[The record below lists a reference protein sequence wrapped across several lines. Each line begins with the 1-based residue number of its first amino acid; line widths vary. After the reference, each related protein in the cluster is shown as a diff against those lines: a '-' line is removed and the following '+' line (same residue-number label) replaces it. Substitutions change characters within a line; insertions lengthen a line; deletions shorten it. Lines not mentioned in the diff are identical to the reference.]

1 MKATITKKNS
11 VKRTLAGILA
21 TIALATAIIPTAAST
36 GFFGNDITAS
46 AMFLENRTDE
56 RKAIDKYLEELSN
69 SNSLSTLLNINAST
83 NQATKSQI
91 FRDKEGNVYSI
102 YRTRK
107 GANGVETTSMDSFGI
122 DSSLRNVFYPGSL
135 LVADEGMLTGAPTT
149 VKLQRRETEVT
160 ISDAKMAPGCDSCVR
175 VNPTRYS
182 GVQNNVA
189 KLIDNIRTDE
199 DFPAQAVTYIEQVES
214 EQQIKAQLNLS
225 EKLWGDLKISASA
238 DYQNKT
244 QTVILDSRQKF
255 FTLSA
260 DNNISSADLFSDDVT
275 LDDVKEAMRD
285 KNGNVCSAAYVS
297 SVDYGK
303 RVLACIQTDDMSF
316 ELKSKVETAFA
327 GEKVK
332 GDLSVED
339 KEKLS
344 KCSVKLIVIGGASG
358 KAGEYIKAGANMTEL
373 LNAISSN
380 TKYDGNAAP
389 ISFSICDAFSG
400 TPLTKNYTGDAWETV
415 ISPVRSA
422 VKTTLC
428 FGGIDKNNAIHS
440 KTINIYGKKIKDV
453 DENGN
458 YVYGDEE
465 KLFTKTAYAD
475 GTIDWTLGADVDFGS
490 VRIEFLHDA
499 EKIDNGKVLFGLNI
513 VPNGG
518 ISAPFKQCIYLKNL
532 VADTEKTGDI
542 DKLVIGATDIGTKVG
557 NITIMRSDDQAA
569 SESSTGLH
577 MELGPR
583 GLSVDGTYDAKNAK
597 DMLYQP
603 QIGFAAVQKKLG
615 NYGVNYIDKIVK
627 INNY

>member
-1 MKATITKKNS
+1 MKTTMKKNS

-21 TIALATAIIPTAAST
+21 TVALATAIIPTAAST

-46 AMFLENRTDE
+46 ATFLENRTDE

-577 MELGPR
+577 MELGPC